1 MPLQATGLA
10 RLRVLLIVAVAI
22 AGLAVLL
29 WARGRHSSFA
39 PATVNVNRDEQ
50 VTGSVSETPALAS
63 TASISPMLETG
74 TPATPTTP
82 STASAAQ
89 TPGAL
94 NAEETPPNQAASKDA
109 ALAGSF
115 VGTLKLIIPVVGVRP
130 DQLLDT
136 FTDAR
141 SDGRVHDAIDIPAPA
156 GTPVV
161 AAADGEIIKLFQS
174 ERGGTT
180 IYQLSIDKK
189 LVFYYAHLQRYAD
202 GLVAGK
208 FAKQGEVIGYVGDNG
223 NAGAG
228 NFHLHFSIS
237 VVADPRRYW
246 EGTNINP
253 YPLLRK

>member
-1 MPLQATGLA
+1 VALQVTGLA

-29 WARGRHSSFA
+29 WASGRRSSFA
-39 PATVNVNRDEQ
+39 PATANLNRDEQ
-50 VTGSVSETPALAS
+50 VSGSVSETPAPAS
-63 TASISPMLETG
+63 TSSISSMLETG
-74 TPATPTTP
+74 PPATPVTS
-82 STASAAQ
+82 STASPAQ

-94 NAEETPPNQAASKDA
+94 NAEETPTNQAASKDA

-141 SDGRVHDAIDIPAPA
+141 SEGRVHDALDIPAPA

-174 ERGGTT
+174 EPGGTT
-180 IYQLSIDKK
+180 IYQLSPDKK

-202 GLVAGK
+202 GLVTGE
-208 FAKQGEVIGYVGDNG
+208 FAKQGEVIAYVGDTG

-237 VVADPRRYW
+237 VIADPRRYW